1 MYGISQI
8 NKILPK
14 EKKETKDEDYV
25 KHSFDKQTGT
35 VSLEQRFP
43 AWGTR
48 TPEGTQGISR
58 GTED

>member
-1 MYGISQI
+1 VPTGCAGNMYGISQI

-43 AWGTR
+43 A
-48 TPEGTQGISR
+48 
-58 GTED
+58 